1 MFFSLEPPPEH
12 YALTNSNEKYIEYEW
27 YIPQEIR
34 LFADDGGEEVFGI
47 WLPETGNPIY
57 NHPIIVVGE
66 LPGDEGCMGVVGTNL
81 ISFLRGWSA
90 FHLIA
95 QELDESKESAF
106 LDTLEV
112 PQSLRAEHHHEDPDE
127 NFAQLRKWADPLL
140 PDPAGSIP
148 LLISRNCSVPVRGN
162 KMIRFIG
169 LIVVLI
175 GLLVTSGC
183 ITIAG
188 VPTIHPHSE
197 VMAPTFCLLN
207 GTAEPAP
214 IEKIWVYSYKDG
226 PQKNMWIL
234 EYVPAPSQ
242 PSVRPF
248 SCITYGK
255 VPPGY
260 REKAA
265 ALPLLPERFYQ
276 VRIERW
282 DNGVVSAELSFII
295 RLGPSGAPVKLQYSS
310 GRYRYPQVITQP

>member
-1 MFFSLEPPPEH
+1 M
-12 YALTNSNEKYIEYEW
+12 
-27 YIPQEIR
+27 
-34 LFADDGGEEVFGI
+34 
-47 WLPETGNPIY
+47 
-57 NHPIIVVGE
+57 
-66 LPGDEGCMGVVGTNL
+66 
-81 ISFLRGWSA
+81 
-90 FHLIA
+90 
-95 QELDESKESAF
+95 
-106 LDTLEV
+106 
-112 PQSLRAEHHHEDPDE
+112 
-127 NFAQLRKWADPLL
+127 
-140 PDPAGSIP
+140 
-148 LLISRNCSVPVRGN
+148 
-162 KMIRFIG
+162 RFIG
-169 LIVVLI
+169 LIVVLM

-188 VPTIHPHSE
+188 DAISA

-226 PQKNMWIL
+226 PRKNMWIL

-265 ALPLLPERFYQ
+265 ALPLLPERSYQ

-282 DNGVVSAELSFII
+282 DDNSVVPAELSFII
-295 RLGPSGAPVKLQYSS
+295 RLSPSGAPVKLQYSS
-310 GRYRYPQVITQP
+310 HRYRHLQVITQP